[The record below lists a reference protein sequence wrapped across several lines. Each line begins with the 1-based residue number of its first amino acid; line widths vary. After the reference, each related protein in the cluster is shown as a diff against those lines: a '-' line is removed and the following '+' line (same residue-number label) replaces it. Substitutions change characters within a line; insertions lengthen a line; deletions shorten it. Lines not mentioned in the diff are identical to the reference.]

1 MSKIKDERRLDAYD
15 GTASERH
22 GDGESS
28 IVGANLGFV
37 SSTKTR
43 REFGRNLVLLTGLR
57 KFIVGLRNDQEQSD

>member
-28 IVGANLGFV
+28 IVRANLGFV

-43 REFGRNLVLLTGLR
+43 REFGRNLVLL
-57 KFIVGLRNDQEQSD
+57 FS